1 MAINPATAQGVLN
14 RLRASLI
21 VDSNS
26 ALNVT
31 SDFLSKEGISIA
43 PQADTTKMIDTMTG
57 MVGSQEA
64 KQQIKITVNLNR
76 AQGLANEWLRQVKKN
91 SYLGQVRIISDSP
104 VQDDRTV
111 LNCFIT
117 QQPQENLDGT
127 MAKWSI
133 ELSGYEII
141 NSDLWSLS

>member
-31 SDFLSKEGISIA
+31 SDFLSTEGIKIA
-43 PQADTTKMIDTMTG
+43 PTGDTTKMIDTMTG

-76 AQGLANEWLRQVKKN
+76 AQNLANEWLKQVKKN

-117 QQPQENLDGT
+117 QQPQEDLNGT
-127 MAKWSI
+127 MAKWSV
-133 ELSGYEII
+133 ELTGYEII

>member
-31 SDFLSKEGISIA
+31 SDFLSTEGIHLA
-43 PQADTTKMIDTMTG
+43 PTGDTTKMIDTMTG

-64 KQQIKITVNLNR
+64 KQQVKITVNLNR
-76 AQGLANEWLRQVKKN
+76 AQGLANEWLKQVKKN

-117 QQPQENLDGT
+117 QQPQEDLNGT
-127 MAKWSI
+127 MAKWSV
-133 ELSGYEII
+133 ELTGYEII